1 MGYWTDVTIHVPI
14 QLPIFIS
21 QAISIA
27 WDIHAVDYMSDHKTH
42 HTKSGSKHF
51 RRKKHLRQSWD
62 VEKVEPEERERE
74 KQVPTVLL
82 MY

>member
-1 MGYWTDVTIHVPI
+1 
-14 QLPIFIS
+14 
-21 QAISIA
+21 
-27 WDIHAVDYMSDHKTH
+27 MSDHKTH
-42 HTKSGSKHF
+42 HRKSRSKHF

-62 VEKVEPEERERE
+62 VEKVEPEERETE